1 MNDNLREMR
10 DFILDYNLVNGSLGF
25 VLIETFITAIFIG
38 IACRSTGWGVGSFI
52 IILVLYGVP
61 LIGGVFTLIFSFV
74 EAIIISAI
82 LSVAEMSL
90 GWVYFIGVVAFVI
103 LIRIHRIFGSID
115 NPALFGYSLIIFDD
129 LLICGIL
136 YFMYNM
142 HLTAILIF
150 IAVLV
155 VAFIPVLRIIELIVL
170 CIGTAVFAYGAAHIS
185 LETWKSVLF
194 AGFTLI
200 YSGSLYYSAYSGV
213 DYKGMVSAKK
223 KRKIQEENRNRCYQ
237 IKTDLYAQF
246 PELEK
251 NYYYYYTEICK
262 TDFAKMQFE
271 HDWNNYLEY
280 LYSSSTT
287 ISFNEFFEQEKL
299 YRSSHYNSDF
309 AKKHS
314 EWKQSNPHDDIKMGR
329 DGDATQSSIY
339 FAGVDSVES
348 LKKRY
353 HDLLK
358 IYHPDNQNGD
368 NTISK
373 HIQQEYEELLKK
385 YSKDIG

>member
-1 MNDNLREMR
+1 MNDNLSEMR
-10 DFILDYNLVNGSLGF
+10 DFILDYDLVNSSLGF
-25 VLIETFITAIFIG
+25 VLFETFITATSIG
-38 IACRSTGWGVGSFI
+38 LASHSTGWGIGSFI
-52 IILVLYGVP
+52 IILVLYGIP
-61 LIGGVFTLIFSFV
+61 LIGGVFTFVFSFV

-82 LSVAEMSL
+82 LSVTEISL

-103 LIRIHRIFGSID
+103 LIRMHRIFGAID
-115 NPALFGYSLIIFDD
+115 NPVLFGYSLIIFDD

-136 YFMYNM
+136 YLMYNM
-142 HLTAILIF
+142 RLAAILIF

-155 VAFIPVLRIIELIVL
+155 AAFIPVLRIVELIVL

-185 LETWKSVLF
+185 LGTWQSVLF
-194 AGFTLI
+194 AGFALI
-200 YSGSLYYSAYSGV
+200 YSGSLYYNAYSGV

-237 IKTDLYAQF
+237 IKTDLYARF

-251 NYYYYYTEICK
+251 NYYYYYTEVCK
-262 TDFAKMQFE
+262 TDFSKMQFDY
-271 HDWNNYLEY
+271 DWNNYLEY
-280 LYSSSTT
+280 LYNSSTT
-287 ISFNEFFEQEKL
+287 ISFNEYFEQEKL

-314 EWKQSNPHDDIKMGR
+314 DWKQSDPHDDIR
-329 DGDATQSSIY
+329 TENDSAAEQSGIY
-339 FAGVDSVES
+339 FAGVDSLES

-353 HDLLK
+353 RDLLK

-373 HIQQEYEELLKK
+373 QIQQEYEELLKE